1 MSALR
6 ANLLASAVA
15 TVLLPLSVLAQ
26 TPAGAPAA
34 PEVTA
39 SAPAATQAPTPS
51 PAKPVGKML
60 TTAELLAATKPGD
73 WRQPNPDSTLVL
85 SLATGKVVIELNP
98 EFAPRH
104 VANIIKLTKAH
115 WYDGLAVLRV
125 QDNFV
130 AQWGDPLNS
139 KPEVGEKRLP
149 AEFTRPAA
157 ELAFA
162 RLKDPDV

>member
-85 SLATGKVVIELNP
+85 SLATGKVVIEFLRTFMVYRRGHVPPRAAVP
-98 EFAPRH
+98 EP
-104 VANIIKLTKAH
+104 KK
-115 WYDGLAVLRV
+115 
-125 QDNFV
+125 
-130 AQWGDPLNS
+130 
-139 KPEVGEKRLP
+139 
-149 AEFTRPAA
+149 
-157 ELAFA
+157 
-162 RLKDPDV
+162 